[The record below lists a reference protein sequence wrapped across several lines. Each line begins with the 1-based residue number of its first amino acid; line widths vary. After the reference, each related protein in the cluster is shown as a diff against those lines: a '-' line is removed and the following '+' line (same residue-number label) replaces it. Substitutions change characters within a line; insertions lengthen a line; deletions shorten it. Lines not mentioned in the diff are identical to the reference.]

1 MVLAVMIAAAA
12 GAAVMGLF
20 ARRVRGREVESLR
33 VELELAAAR
42 LADCE
47 NNCAQRIADKE
58 AACRELLA
66 EKDAACERMIRDKD
80 AQAVFFE
87 RAKAD
92 IVDKLIKAKYNVVL
106 TDKAKG
112 NAAGKEAENT
122 KAVVAQSAANP
133 RLAPGDYDLVV
144 RCTVSQYYTGKKHV
158 EAHTETVMV
167 PVTTTVLDVTGHMQT
182 ITIQE
187 QQVYN
192 IPAGDY
198 PAAFV
203 KARFDVIN
211 TKTNQKVWTWED
223 AREKVADPGI
233 SNVKPKEVLT
243 GIMADFSA
251 SLRHNLKSR
260 KPKGK

>member
-1 MVLAVMIAAAA
+1 M
-12 GAAVMGLF
+12 
-20 ARRVRGREVESLR
+20 
-33 VELELAAAR
+33 
-42 LADCE
+42 
-47 NNCAQRIADKE
+47 
-58 AACRELLA
+58 
-66 EKDAACERMIRDKD
+66 
-80 AQAVFFE
+80 
-87 RAKAD
+87 
-92 IVDKLIKAKYNVVL
+92 
-106 TDKAKG
+106 
-112 NAAGKEAENT
+112 
-122 KAVVAQSAANP
+122 
-133 RLAPGDYDLVV
+133 V
-144 RCTVSQYYTGKKHV
+144 RCTVSQYDTGKKHV

-211 TKTNQKVWTWED
+211 TKTNQNVWTWED
-223 AREKVADPGI
+223 AREKVADPG
-233 SNVKPKEVLT
+233 